1 MINNKVRRYH
11 QYDHSTIIFVV
22 VVVVAVVVATISLSS
37 PSTTT
42 AVVHVHGFQHQEI
55 ISRIKVVNT
64 PYQQRRQY
72 SVEPPF
78 QQQQQQQQQHDHRPS
93 FTSFSTI
100 LYASNNNSNT
110 KQLKEF
116 VKTIELQAIT
126 ASESWIVD
134 STKFL
139 SSDQSNAVQECLEGR
154 ADIASFRVGGVPKNT
169 QSSSSDDDQ
178 KSQQQQQFGNNRV
191 RYVFTNPDLGYEYE
205 TAQSEYSCLLRIDN
219 ININECHP
227 WPNILTSIGL
237 QLDDVGDIL
246 IVERKKSVYLVVSNP
261 TTVKT
266 CIRLLPKEVPGSGVT
281 VTQLDYNDMESM
293 MSIPINDGEVV
304 EDMELK
310 RLDKRAR

>member
-1 MINNKVRRYH
+1 MMMRMMINNNKVRRY
-11 QYDHSTIIFVV
+11 QYDLIILVV
-22 VVVVAVVVATISLSS
+22 VIAVVVATISLSS

-42 AVVHVHGFQHQEI
+42 AVHVHGFQRQEI
-55 ISRIKVVNT
+55 IARIKDV
-64 PYQQRRQY
+64 PLYQQRRRY
-72 SVEPPF
+72 SIKPF
-78 QQQQQQQQQHDHRPS
+78 QHQQQQHDHRPS
-93 FTSFSTI
+93 SSSTI
-100 LYASNNNSNT
+100 LSASNNNSNT
-110 KQLKEF
+110 KQLAEF
-116 VKTIELQAIT
+116 VKTVELQAIT

-154 ADIASFRVGGVPKNT
+154 ADIASFRVGGFPKNT
-169 QSSSSDDDQ
+169 QSTSDDDQ
-178 KSQQQQQFGNNRV
+178 KKSQQQQQFGFGNNRV
-191 RYVFTNPDLGYEYE
+191 RYVFTNPDLGYDTE

-219 ININECHP
+219 ININECPP
-227 WPNILTSIGL
+227 WPNIMTSIGI

-281 VTQLDYNDMESM
+281 VTQLDYNDIDSI
-293 MSIPINDGEVV
+293 MSIPINEGEVV